1 MASDRPNA
9 ATDTEADMNSYTMH
23 QVGMARQHE
32 RLASAH
38 RAYDAKQARV
48 GKRPGHAAHTTDI
61 PPQGSLGWLRDAIG
75 GLAAHLT
82 ARAPQ
87 PSSR

>member
-1 MASDRPNA
+1 
-9 ATDTEADMNSYTMH
+9 MNSYTMH

-38 RAYDAKQARV
+38 RAYDAKQARIST
-48 GKRPGHAAHTTDI
+48 RPSRAAHTTDV
-61 PPQGSLGWLRDAIG
+61 QTHRTLSWLRDTIG
-75 GLAAHLT
+75 GVAAHLT

-87 PSSR
+87 PSHR

>member
-1 MASDRPNA
+1 
-9 ATDTEADMNSYTMH
+9 MNSYTMH

-38 RAYDAKQARV
+38 RAHDVKQARV
-48 GKRPGHAAHTTDI
+48 SARPSRVTHTTDVA
-61 PPQGSLGWLRDAIG
+61 PQRPLGWLRDTIG

-82 ARAPQ
+82 ARATH
-87 PSSR
+87 PSTH